1 MARLLPPKKPN
12 TGSIKRSAS
21 LLRKLV
27 YLLLIISVTVIV
39 LMIQKYVTTRQNI
52 SIAVIEQLTEETE
65 LRFLAFF
72 RPITINASVI
82 KRWALSGDIDSSK
95 PGELTNRFIPILEQ
109 LPQIHSIIF
118 ASDIGFEYILM
129 RDGDGWRMRTDRTL
143 KDGSRA
149 GVWQRLDASGKKIGQ
164 EIDQRR
170 ADPASELWFQG
181 ALADPED
188 EVFWSEPHE
197 LYASPNHGMSA
208 VVSWMRKGRPRVAA
222 INVLMTDIR
231 KLINSIRIG
240 DSFQMFLYSDTEVF
254 IDFLRMNRR
263 QMISGS
269 NGSDNSGIDLTGETV
284 VSRALSVWEDQS
296 CTRDPCPFDYAGDR
310 WCGLLQGIEE
320 SEKCDGVGI
329 VVRENDLVA
338 RQKNEIYLFVPIALA
353 VFWIAFLFF
362 VRIYSRESK
371 DAADQSGLIRLKS
384 EDIRRIIEAGE
395 SDRLEFKSTLRWN
408 LKTGKAGKE
417 IELASL
423 KTIAAFLNSDGGT
436 LLVGVGDDGELLG
449 VEPDGFD
456 SDDKY
461 LRHFSSLL
469 NQHIGLEFSE
479 YVEFVLKE
487 LDGKKIL
494 VINCRNSSQPAFLKH
509 KKDEQF
515 FIRSGPSSRQL
526 TTSQVIE
533 YLKDR

>member
-118 ASDIGFEYILM
+118 ASDIG
-129 RDGDGWRMRTDRTL
+129 
-143 KDGSRA
+143 
-149 GVWQRLDASGKKIGQ
+149 
-164 EIDQRR
+164 
-170 ADPASELWFQG
+170 
-181 ALADPED
+181 
-188 EVFWSEPHE
+188 
-197 LYASPNHGMSA
+197 
-208 VVSWMRKGRPRVAA
+208 
-222 INVLMTDIR
+222 
-231 KLINSIRIG
+231 
-240 DSFQMFLYSDTEVF
+240 
-254 IDFLRMNRR
+254 
-263 QMISGS
+263 
-269 NGSDNSGIDLTGETV
+269 
-284 VSRALSVWEDQS
+284 
-296 CTRDPCPFDYAGDR
+296 
-310 WCGLLQGIEE
+310 
-320 SEKCDGVGI
+320 
-329 VVRENDLVA
+329 
-338 RQKNEIYLFVPIALA
+338 
-353 VFWIAFLFF
+353 
-362 VRIYSRESK
+362 
-371 DAADQSGLIRLKS
+371 
-384 EDIRRIIEAGE
+384 
-395 SDRLEFKSTLRWN
+395 
-408 LKTGKAGKE
+408 
-417 IELASL
+417 
-423 KTIAAFLNSDGGT
+423 
-436 LLVGVGDDGELLG
+436 
-449 VEPDGFD
+449 
-456 SDDKY
+456 
-461 LRHFSSLL
+461 
-469 NQHIGLEFSE
+469 LEFSE

-494 VINCRNSSQPAFLKH
+494 VINCRNASQPAFLKH